1 MTINKNKRNASEAFL
16 EKIEGIPLHTIGQP
30 PATIRNNQLQGV
42 FYAITFALE
51 TNDKSFTNKNR
62 FNI

>member
-42 FYAITFALE
+42 FYAHIFAVE
-51 TNDKSFTNKNR
+51 TNEISFTKENR